1 VRSSHPVAF
10 LSAKL
15 CEVLDDGT
23 SVLVSRGVLNLTHR
37 ASHTSPEA
45 LAPGEA
51 YEVSV
56 ELDATSWVF
65 EAGARLRLAIA
76 GSDWPDAWP
85 PPHASTLTV
94 DPAGSRLVLP
104 VMEGPPPVT
113 TVPQLVP
120 VPGTIGR
127 PDPENARWVIE
138 RDVYGRETRVVV
150 TMRTVTD
157 LGGGSQATYA
167 DRVCAGVDPERPG
180 HAYVDSM
187 ADEEIVWPEVTA
199 RAVARLV
206 LRSDETTYRFDLT
219 LDVFEDGRPL
229 KTRTWQIETP
239 RALQ

>member
-1 VRSSHPVAF
+1 M
-10 LSAKL
+10 
-15 CEVLDDGT
+15 
-23 SVLVSRGVLNLTHR
+23 
-37 ASHTSPEA
+37 
-45 LAPGEA
+45 
-51 YEVSV
+51 
-56 ELDATSWVF
+56 
-65 EAGARLRLAIA
+65 
-76 GSDWPDAWP
+76 
-85 PPHASTLTV
+85 
-94 DPAGSRLVLP
+94 DPAASRLVLP
-104 VMEGPPPVT
+104 VVAGPPPVT

-120 VPGTIGR
+120 VPGAIGR

-199 RAVARLV
+199 RAVAHLV

-229 KTRTWQIETP
+229 ATRRWQMRDAARAAVTAVRRP
-239 RALQ
+239 RRRRSARGSGSAAARRRGSCGCASDASGRGSASRSRCGPAR